1 MIQVQTM
8 RQLLTIV
15 SMLALAT
22 AAQAG
27 VTRWVDA
34 DGKVH
39 YSDQPPPTTAK
50 SQKIL
55 DLKNSPALPKAAP
68 DSKGGEK
75 SLAEKDLE
83 SRKRRVQAEETAAK
97 QAKDQEEAKS
107 RKANCEQARNQ
118 LQALQE
124 GQRISKFNEKGER
137 VFLEDSDRAL
147 AIEEAKKVADS
158 WCK

>member
-1 MIQVQTM
+1 M
-8 RQLLTIV
+8 RRLLTIV

-22 AAQAG
+22 VVQAG

-39 YSDQPPPTTAK
+39 YSDQPPPTTVK
-50 SQKIL
+50 SQKTL

-68 DSKGGEK
+68 DSQGGEK

-97 QAKDQEEAKS
+97 QARDQEEAK
-107 RKANCEQARNQ
+107 RKKENCAQARNQ
-118 LQALQE
+118 LQALQQ
-124 GQRISKFNEKGER
+124 GQRISKFDEKGER
-137 VFLEDSDRAL
+137 VFLEDNDRAK
-147 AIEEAKKVADS
+147 AIEEAKKSADS

>member
-1 MIQVQTM
+1 M

-22 AAQAG
+22 VAQAG

-34 DGKVH
+34 EGKVH
-39 YSDQPPPTTAK
+39 YSDQPPPPTAK
-50 SQKIL
+50 SQKTL
-55 DLKNSPALPKAAP
+55 DLKAGPALPIVAP
-68 DSKGGEK
+68 DGKGGEK

-83 SRKRRVQAEETAAK
+83 SRKRRVQAEEAAAK
-97 QAKDQEEAKS
+97 QARDQEEAKN

-124 GQRISKFNEKGER
+124 GQRIAKFDEKGER
-137 VFLEDSDRAL
+137 VFLEDSDRAQ
-147 AIEEAKKVADS
+147 AIEAAKKTVDS